1 MSDKITKSPQF
12 RFTGFS
18 DAWEQRKLGEM
29 LKEFSIKTKTENEYT
44 VLSSTNSGMEIRNG
58 RVSGTSNLGYKIIED
73 GDLVLSPQNL
83 WLGNINVND
92 IGKGLVSPS
101 YKTFKFVDL
110 DSQFIE
116 PQLRLPRMLE
126 EYKNAS
132 TQGAS
137 VVRRNLELESFY
149 QIPIRVPSWKEQ
161 KKIGSFFKQ
170 LDDTTTLHQRE
181 LELLQDTKKS
191 LLQKMFPKDGSDVPE
206 IRFAGFTDAWEQ
218 RELGDVVKIVGGA
231 TPSKANKAYW
241 GGEIVWL
248 SSQEIKGRYVSA
260 GTYTITEKAVR
271 ESATKVVPAFTP
283 LIVSRSGILAR
294 KFPITLPTVD
304 VAINQD
310 IKALFFDNEILE
322 TDFFVSQLEMKEN
335 MILTSIV
342 KTGTTVQSVNV
353 PDFEKLIISIP
364 SVQEQQK
371 VGKIF
376 KDLGNLI
383 TLHQR
388 ELNLLENLKK
398 SLLQQMFI

>member
-1 MSDKITKSPQF
+1 MGNNYTPEI
-12 RFTGFS
+12 RFSEFT

-29 LKEFSIKTKTENEYT
+29 LKEFIIKSKTEDEYT
-44 VLSSTNSGMEIRNG
+44 VLSSTNSGMEIRDG

-83 WLGNINVND
+83 WLGNINVNG

-170 LDDTTTLHQRE
+170 LDDTITLHQRK
-181 LELLQDTKKS
+181 LDNVIKLKAGF
-191 LLQKMFPKDGSDVPE
+191 LQKIFPKNGEDFPE
-206 IRFAGFTDAWEQ
+206 IRFPGFTDAWEQ
-218 RELGDVVKIVGGA
+218 RELREVIKMVGGA
-231 TPSKANKAYW
+231 TPSKANKTYW
-241 GGEIVWL
+241 GGDIVWL
-248 SSQEIKGRYVSA
+248 SSQEIKERYVSA

-294 KFPITLPTVD
+294 MFPITLPTVD

-310 IKALFFDNEILE
+310 IKALFFDKKILD
-322 TDFFVSQLEMKEN
+322 TDFVVSQLEWKEK

-342 KTGTTVQSVNV
+342 KTGTTVQSVNM

-364 SVQEQQK
+364 SIQEQQK
-371 VGKIF
+371 IGEAF
-376 KDLGNLI
+376 KKLDYLI
-383 TLHQR
+383 TLHRR
-388 ELNLLENLKK
+388 ELDALKETK
-398 SLLQQMFI
+398 KAFLQKMFI